1 MLPKF
6 FTLLATAVSAV
17 AAGPLAARD
26 VINHDAVVGF
36 PQSVPNSNAGR
47 NMLRFKPWL
56 KVFSGCVPF
65 PAVDQ
70 WGNTGGGLK
79 TSGSHSSGCSKN
91 VGQVYAR
98 AGTQAGRGAIMYSW
112 YMPKDSPSP
121 GMGHRHDWENV
132 IIWLDDVNSA
142 NARIIG
148 ASASGH
154 GGYDTRDS
162 IARDGDR
169 ALIRYFSNWP
179 LNHQMGF
186 TGERGGEQPLV
197 SWDTMTQ
204 AARNALEWTDFGAA
218 GVPFKDGSFQ
228 NNLAKVFQ

>member
-70 WGNTGGGLK
+70 WGNTGYVSFL
-79 TSGSHSSGCSKN
+79 
-91 VGQVYAR
+91 
-98 AGTQAGRGAIMYSW
+98 
-112 YMPKDSPSP
+112 
-121 GMGHRHDWENV
+121 
-132 IIWLDDVNSA
+132 
-142 NARIIG
+142 
-148 ASASGH
+148 
-154 GGYDTRDS
+154 
-162 IARDGDR
+162 
-169 ALIRYFSNWP
+169 F
-179 LNHQMGF
+179 
-186 TGERGGEQPLV
+186 LV
-197 SWDTMTQ
+197 
-204 AARNALEWTDFGAA
+204 
-218 GVPFKDGSFQ
+218 
-228 NNLAKVFQ
+228 